1 MTMRTRTAGFTLME
15 IVVTMCLLSIAMAAI
30 VPVLA
35 SQNRVYLQ
43 QDARVAM
50 EQNLR
55 LGMGVAT
62 DALRNGGYGVPTAN
76 LASWIP
82 WISGFSTNPKITTS
96 GTNQIISVASAS
108 VQSVASLASAASI
121 GTTTLALT
129 SYSQVDASSKR
140 LLLINGQENA
150 LIVTTNVSSVTVD
163 TDPTVN
169 GNQGLTHAYPQGTP
183 VYRVDVVTFNVGTD
197 ATTGLSQLLRD
208 QNQGAGALPAVDG
221 ITGLQV
227 TTITAG
233 KQYKL
238 TLSAT
243 TPSVDPL
250 TNQYLQGTLASNI
263 ALAN

>member
-1 MTMRTRTAGFTLME
+1 MTMRTRTAGFTLIE

-35 SQNRVYLQ
+35 TQNRVYLQ
-43 QDARVAM
+43 QDARVSM

-62 DALRNGGYGVPTAN
+62 DALRNGGYGVPATN

-108 VQSVASLASAASI
+108 VQPVASLASAASI

-129 SYSQVDASSKR
+129 SYTQVDASTKR

-150 LIVTTNVSSVTVD
+150 LITTTNVSSVTVD

-169 GNQGLTHAYPQGTP
+169 GNQGLVHAYPQGTP
-183 VYRVDVVTFNVGTD
+183 VYRVDVVTFNVATD
-197 ATTGLSQLLRD
+197 STTGLSQLLRD

-250 TNQYLQGTLASNI
+250 TNQYLQATLASNI

>member
-1 MTMRTRTAGFTLME
+1 MTMSTRTAGFTLIE

-35 SQNRVYLQ
+35 SQNRVHLQ
-43 QDARVAM
+43 QDARVSM

-62 DALRNGGYGVPTAN
+62 DALRNGGYGVPATN

-96 GTNQIISVASAS
+96 GTNNIISVASAS
-108 VQSVASLASAASI
+108 VQPVAWLASAASS
-121 GTTTLALT
+121 GTTTVALT

-150 LIVTTNVSSVTVD
+150 LIATMNVSSVTVD

-169 GNQGLTHAYPQGTP
+169 GNQGLAHAYPQGTP
-183 VYRVDVVTFNVGTD
+183 VYRVDVVTFNVDTD
-197 ATTGLSQLLRD
+197 STTGLSQLLRD
-208 QNQGAGALPAVDG
+208 QNQGVGALPAVDG

>member
-1 MTMRTRTAGFTLME
+1 MTMRTRTAGFTLIEVLVAML
-15 IVVTMCLLSIAMAAI
+15 LLSISIAAV
-30 VPVLA
+30 VPVIA

-43 QDARVAM
+43 QDARVSM

-55 LGMGVAT
+55 IGMGIAT
-62 DALRNGGYGVPTAN
+62 DALRNGGYGVPTTN
-76 LASWIP
+76 LASWIT
-82 WISGFSTNPKITTS
+82 WVSGFSTNPKITTS

-108 VQSVASLASAASI
+108 VQPVAWLASAASK

-129 SYSQVDASSKR
+129 SYSQVNASSKK
-140 LLLINGQENA
+140 LLLINGQDNA
-150 LIVTTNVSSVTVD
+150 LVVTMNAGSVTVD

-169 GNQGLTHAYPQGTP
+169 GNQGLVRAYPQGTP
-183 VYRVDVVTFNVGTD
+183 VYRVDVVTFNIATD
-197 ATTGLSQLLRD
+197 STTGLSQLLRD

-233 KQYKL
+233 KQYKV

-243 TPSVDPL
+243 TPTLDPL
-250 TNQYLQGTLASNI
+250 TQQYLQATFASNV